1 MNTVQSRMHEETPI
15 PERVPSRRTF
25 GIGGRGARDF
35 GIALCLLGS
44 ISFLSGCVA
53 QQADLKQVDRDLQ
66 KKIKQSTEELAQ
78 TKARYKQE
86 IETLKEETLPA
97 LRGEIDRAMHR
108 AQKLEEGQDN
118 LQAKMDSRLA
128 VQDSK
133 VDKRITEGEKRAAE
147 RAAEETRRLGWAEQ
161 QLVNQ
166 ERQLKADRDQTKSE
180 VAALQAGI
188 DQLRGHIDTVQKNIL
203 DAVQKTNAALGQKV
217 DGRLDEQ
224 QKAIHA
230 VEARQAGVEN
240 RQTAIAQVEVQ
251 NKALNDQVGKFSQAL
266 GEFQQ
271 VLNKLGEKIGQQE
284 QASKQLLVQLEQETT
299 AVNKRADALAGR
311 IDADNKATAEYLGK
325 VNKSVESMHKAL
337 EQAGGKFA
345 VRGEDHER
353 RIDDV
358 AKELSHLQVQIQSFD
373 KNVENQHGFLK
384 QVEQHLQALDKNYE
398 NQHGFLKQVEQHL
411 QALDKN
417 YEQHQAYL
425 KQVEQH
431 LQSLDKNYEN
441 HQVFLKQVEQHL
453 AHRTTSGPRSDGG
466 VAVAEAATPPPAM
479 SAPSATDHSS
489 GASTP
494 AAPHAAP
501 PAANQQVASV
511 GDREAYERIL
521 NRFKEG
527 DLDNARQGFAEFL
540 VRHPHSDYAPNAR
553 FWLGESYYGKKDYPK
568 AIDAYDQ
575 VQLNHPTSEKVPAA
589 LLKKGYAYLAL
600 KDRKRAAS
608 ALKQVIDLYPR
619 SPEANKAIDKLN
631 QLKELH

>member
-1 MNTVQSRMHEETPI
+1 MNKTWPCMKEQRATPA
-15 PERVPSRRTF
+15 RLRSRRT
-25 GIGGRGARDF
+25 IDMGGRGVRDF
-35 GIALCLLGS
+35 GIALCLLWGS
-44 ISFLSGCVA
+44 SLLSGCVA

-66 KKIKQSTEELAQ
+66 KRIKQSTEELAQ
-78 TKARYKQE
+78 TKARYRQE
-86 IETLKEETLPA
+86 IESLKEETLPA

-118 LQAKMDSRLA
+118 LQAKMDSKLA
-128 VQDSK
+128 TQDSK
-133 VDKRITEGEKRAAE
+133 VEKRIAESEKRASE
-147 RAAEETRRLGWAEQ
+147 RAAEEARRLSWAEQ

-166 ERQLKADRDQTKSE
+166 EQKMDADRKHAKSE
-180 VAALQAGI
+180 IAALNAGI

-230 VEARQAGVEN
+230 VETRQAAL
-240 RQTAIAQVEVQ
+240 TQVEAQ
-251 NKALNDQVGKFSQAL
+251 NKALNDQVGKFNQAL
-266 GEFQQ
+266 AEFQQ
-271 VLNKLGEKIGQQE
+271 VLNKLGEKVGQQE
-284 QASKQLLVQLEQETT
+284 QANKQLITQLEQES
-299 AVNKRADALAGR
+299 AAMNKRADALAGR
-311 IDADNKATAEYLGK
+311 IDVESKATAEYLNK
-325 VNKSVESMHKAL
+325 VNRSVESMHKAL
-337 EQAGGKFA
+337 EQAGGKF
-345 VRGEDHER
+345 VNRGEEQDR
-353 RIDDV
+353 RLDEV
-358 AKELSHLQVQIQSFD
+358 AKEMVHVQAQVQTID
-373 KNVENQHGFLK
+373 KNMENQHGFLK
-384 QVEQHLQALDKNYE
+384 QVEQHLQTLDKNYE
-398 NQHGFLKQVEQHL
+398 NQHTFLKQVEQHL
-411 QALDKN
+411 QSLDKN
-417 YEQHQAYL
+417 AENQQLFL

-453 AHRTTSGPRSDGG
+453 NARPVSRSESG
-466 VAVAEAATPPPAM
+466 VALAEAATPPPAM
-479 SAPSATDHSS
+479 SSVPASEAARHAAPS
-489 GASTP
+489 P
-494 AAPHAAP
+494 AAPHAEA
-501 PAANQQVASV
+501 PAANTQVASV

-521 NRFKEG
+521 SRFKDG
-527 DLDNARQGFAEFL
+527 DLDSARQGFSEFL
-540 VRHPHSDYAPNAR
+540 VRHPHSDFAPNAR

-575 VQLNHPTSEKVPAA
+575 VQLNHPSSEKVPAA